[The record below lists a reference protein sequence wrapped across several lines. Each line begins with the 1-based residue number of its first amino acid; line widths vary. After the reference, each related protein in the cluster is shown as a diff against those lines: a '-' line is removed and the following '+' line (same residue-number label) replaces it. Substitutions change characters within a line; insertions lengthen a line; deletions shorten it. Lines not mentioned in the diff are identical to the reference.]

1 MENKIFANII
11 KSQRTISGYNQT
23 QAAKLLLL
31 TRSSY
36 QHYESG
42 RRMPS
47 LETVIRMGALYKIHP
62 VDLIGALVPKEI
74 KEALPNYLDILYCGK
89 YAFSSEEIHIISLY
103 NELADEE
110 KRIISVLLKSLAKK
124 K

>member
-89 YAFSSEEIHIISLY
+89 SAFSSEEIHIISLY

>member
-1 MENKIFANII
+1 MENKTFANII
-11 KSQRTISGYNQT
+11 KTQRTISGYNQS

-36 QHYESG
+36 QHYEAG

-47 LETVIRMGALYKIHP
+47 LETVIRMGALYRIHP
-62 VDLIGALVPKEI
+62 VDLISALVPKEI
-74 KEALPNYLDILYCGK
+74 KDSMPEYIDILYCGK
-89 YAFSSEEIHIISLY
+89 YAFSSEEIHIISLF
-103 NELADEE
+103 NELQDEE
-110 KRIISVLLKSLAKK
+110 KKTITILLETLAKK